1 MDDDERTLI
10 ELNTRFIDAFR
21 VGSIEMLDSV
31 LDDAFIYLDGA
42 TGRTAD
48 RATYRATLTGP
59 TPTLAV
65 DDVRVHVFGDT
76 AVATGRTT
84 RDGVSYKRY
93 VDTWRR
99 ADGRWTCVHGG
110 LWPVP
115 PEAAP

>member
-1 MDDDERTLI
+1 MDDDARTLT

-21 VGSIEMLDSV
+21 LGSIEMLDSV
-31 LDDAFIYLDGA
+31 LDDGFVYLDGA
-42 TGRTAD
+42 TGRIAD
-48 RATYRATLTGP
+48 RAAYRATLTGP

-76 AVATGRTT
+76 AVVTGRTT
-84 RDGVSYKRY
+84 RDGASFKRY

-99 ADGRWTCVHGG
+99 TGDRWTCVHGG

-115 PEAAP
+115 GETD